1 MKMTK
6 KLYDVE
12 DYITCEILKRNI
24 TEEEVC
30 NFLKSQPP
38 LKAFM
43 VNDEVVLTSSN
54 LTKQSIAFLF
64 E

>member
-1 MKMTK
+1 MTK
-6 KLYDVE
+6 KLYDIE
-12 DYITCEILKRNI
+12 DYFTGNILKRNI
-24 TEEEVC
+24 TEEEVF

-54 LTKQSIAFLF
+54 LTRTSIAFLF

>member
-1 MKMTK
+1 MNK
-6 KLYDVE
+6 KLYDIE
-12 DYITCEILKRNI
+12 DYITCDILKRNV
-24 TEEEVC
+24 TEEDVY

-54 LTKQSIAFLF
+54 LTRSSIAFLF

>member
-1 MKMTK
+1 MTT

-12 DYITCEILKRNI
+12 DYTTCDILKRNI
-24 TEEEVC
+24 TEEEVY

-38 LKAFM
+38 LKCFM
-43 VNDEVVLTSSN
+43 VNDEIVFTSSN
-54 LTKQSIAFLF
+54 LTRKSIAFLF

>member
-1 MKMTK
+1 MTT

-12 DYITCEILKRNI
+12 DYMTCDIIKRNI
-24 TEEEVC
+24 TEEEVY

-43 VNDEVVLTSSN
+43 VNDEIILTSSN
-54 LTKQSIAFLF
+54 LTRNSIAFLF

>member
-1 MKMTK
+1 MTT

-12 DYITCEILKRNI
+12 DYMTCDIIKRDI
-24 TEEEVC
+24 TEEEVY

-43 VNDEVVLTSSN
+43 VNNEVVLTTSN
-54 LTKQSIAFLF
+54 LTRNSIAFLF

>member
-1 MKMTK
+1 MTK
-6 KLYDVE
+6 KLYDIE
-12 DYITCEILKRNI
+12 DYITCDILKRNV
-24 TEEEVC
+24 TEEDVY

-54 LTKQSIAFLF
+54 LTRSSIAFLF

>member
-1 MKMTK
+1 MTK
-6 KLYDVE
+6 KLYDIE
-12 DYITCEILKRNI
+12 DYFTCDILKRNV
-24 TEEEVC
+24 TEEDVY

-43 VNDEVVLTSSN
+43 VNDEVVYTSSN
-54 LTKQSIAFLF
+54 LTRSSIAFLF

>member
-1 MKMTK
+1 MTK
-6 KLYDVE
+6 KLYDIE
-12 DYITCEILKRNI
+12 DYITCDILKRNV
-24 TEEEVC
+24 TEEDVY

-43 VNDEVVLTSSN
+43 VNDEVILTSSN
-54 LTKQSIAFLF
+54 LTRTSIAFLF

>member
-1 MKMTK
+1 MTK
-6 KLYDVE
+6 KLYDIE
-12 DYITCEILKRNI
+12 NYFTCDILKRNV
-24 TEEEVC
+24 TEAEVY

-43 VNDEVVLTSSN
+43 VNDEVVYTSSK
-54 LTKQSIAFLF
+54 LTRSSIAFLF

>member
-1 MKMTK
+1 MTK
-6 KLYDVE
+6 KLYDIE
-12 DYITCEILKRNI
+12 NYFTCDILKRNV
-24 TEEEVC
+24 TEEEVY

-43 VNDEVVLTSSN
+43 VNDEVVYTSSN
-54 LTKQSIAFLF
+54 LTRSSIAFLF

>member
-1 MKMTK
+1 MTK

-12 DYITCEILKRNI
+12 DYITCEIIKRDI
-24 TEEEVC
+24 TEGEVY

-54 LTKQSIAFLF
+54 LTRSSITFLF

>member
-1 MKMTK
+1 MTK
-6 KLYDVE
+6 KLYDIE
-12 DYITCEILKRNI
+12 NYFTCDILKRNVA
-24 TEEEVC
+24 EEEVY

-43 VNDEVVLTSSN
+43 VNDEVVYTSSK
-54 LTKQSIAFLF
+54 LTRNSIAFLF

>member
-1 MKMTK
+1 MTK
-6 KLYDVE
+6 KLYDIE
-12 DYITCEILKRNI
+12 DYITCDILKRNV
-24 TEEEVC
+24 TEEDVY

-43 VNDEVVLTSSN
+43 VNDEVILTSSN
-54 LTKQSIAFLF
+54 LTRSSIAFLF

>member
-1 MKMTK
+1 MTK
-6 KLYDVE
+6 KLYDIE
-12 DYITCEILKRNI
+12 DYFTCNILKRNI
-24 TEEEVC
+24 TEEEVF

-54 LTKQSIAFLF
+54 LTRTSIAFLF

>member
-1 MKMTK
+1 MTK
-6 KLYDVE
+6 KLSDIE
-12 DYITCEILKRNI
+12 DYITCDILKRNV
-24 TEEEVC
+24 TEEDVY

-43 VNDEVVLTSSN
+43 VNDEVILTSSN
-54 LTKQSIAFLF
+54 LTRSSIAFLF

>member
-1 MKMTK
+1 MTK
-6 KLYDVE
+6 KLYDIE
-12 DYITCEILKRNI
+12 DYITCDILKRNV
-24 TEEEVC
+24 TEEDVY

-54 LTKQSIAFLF
+54 LTRSSITFLF

>member
-1 MKMTK
+1 MQMTK

-24 TEEEVC
+24 TEEEFY

-43 VNDEVVLTSSN
+43 VNDEVVFTSSN
-54 LTKQSIAFLF
+54 LTKQSITFLF

>member
-1 MKMTK
+1 MTR

-12 DYITCEILKRNI
+12 DYMTCDIIKRNI
-24 TEEEVC
+24 TEDEVY

-38 LKAFM
+38 LKCFM
-43 VNDEVVLTSSN
+43 VNDEVVFTSSK
-54 LTKQSIAFLF
+54 LTKQSISFLF

>member
-1 MKMTK
+1 MTK
-6 KLYDVE
+6 KLYDIE
-12 DYITCEILKRNI
+12 DYFTCDILTRNV
-24 TEEEVC
+24 TEEEVY

-43 VNDEVVLTSSN
+43 VNDEVVYTSSK
-54 LTKQSIAFLF
+54 LSRSSIAFLF

>member
-1 MKMTK
+1 MTK
-6 KLYDVE
+6 KYYDVE
-12 DYITCEILKRNI
+12 DYMTCDIIKRNV
-24 TEEEVC
+24 TEEEVY

-54 LTKQSIAFLF
+54 LTRSSIAFLF

>member
-1 MKMTK
+1 MTT
-6 KLYDVE
+6 KLYDIE
-12 DYITCEILKRNI
+12 DYMTCDILKRNV
-24 TEEEVC
+24 TEEEVY

-43 VNDEVVLTSSN
+43 VNDEIVFTSSN
-54 LTKQSIAFLF
+54 LTRNSIAFLF

>member
-1 MKMTK
+1 MTK
-6 KLYDVE
+6 KLYDIE
-12 DYITCEILKRNI
+12 NYFTCDILKRNA
-24 TEEEVC
+24 TEEEVY

-43 VNDEVVLTSSN
+43 VNDEVVYTSSK
-54 LTKQSIAFLF
+54 LTRSSIAFLF

>member
-1 MKMTK
+1 MQMTK

-12 DYITCEILKRNI
+12 DYITCEILKCNI
-24 TEEEVC
+24 TEEAVY

-43 VNDEVVLTSSN
+43 V
-54 LTKQSIAFLF
+54 
-64 E
+64 

>member
-1 MKMTK
+1 MTK
-6 KLYDVE
+6 KLYDIE
-12 DYITCEILKRNI
+12 NYFTCDILKRNV
-24 TEEEVC
+24 TEEEVY

-43 VNDEVVLTSSN
+43 VNDEVVYTSSK
-54 LTKQSIAFLF
+54 LTRSSIAFLF

>member
-1 MKMTK
+1 MTK
-6 KLYDVE
+6 KLYDIE
-12 DYITCEILKRNI
+12 NYFTCDILKRNV
-24 TEEEVC
+24 TEEEAY

-43 VNDEVVLTSSN
+43 VNDEVVYTSSK
-54 LTKQSIAFLF
+54 LTRSSIAFLF